1 MITYTRRSV
10 SLITACLTL
19 IIFILFHLWCLP
31 KLSNNKFFSKQVYS
45 KSIASNFDSNE
56 NSTLKNDSNFL
67 TTTQKVNSNIFQAE
81 NSDIYF
87 NSSSLV
93 SLTQKEEITP
103 KEQIEKEQSTKTKQ
117 EDKTQ
122 REVLKEN
129 KENKWRI
136 QIPKINLDVHIKE
149 GTSASVMLQAVGHF
163 EETSKWNGNVGL
175 AAHNRGYQCNFF
187 QKIKTLKIGDEI
199 IYKTTNGKK
208 VYRVQTNKV
217 IKETDWSYLENTK
230 DNRITLITC
239 EENRREYRRCIQAV
253 EITNYKSM

>member
-1 MITYTRRSV
+1 MITYTRKNV

-19 IIFILFHLWCLP
+19 IIFIIFHLWCLP
-31 KLSNNKFFSKQVYS
+31 NLSNNMFFSKQIYS
-45 KSIASNFDSNE
+45 KSIASQPQSNE
-56 NSTLKNDSNFL
+56 NQYLKDNSNFL
-67 TTTQKVNSNIFQAE
+67 LEMQNRNSNVFQTE
-81 NSDIYF
+81 NSGIYL
-87 NSSSLV
+87 NSNNLV
-93 SLTQKEEITP
+93 SVVQRKENNSEEQTKKQNTQT
-103 KEQIEKEQSTKTKQ
+103 TKQ
-117 EDKTQ
+117 ESKTQ

-136 QIPKINLDVHIKE
+136 QIPKINLDAHIKE
-149 GTSASVMLQAVGHF
+149 GTSAGVMLQAVGHF

-187 QKIKTLKIGDEI
+187 QKIKNLKIGDEI

-239 EENRREYRRCIQAV
+239 EENRKEYRRCVQAV
-253 EITNYKSM
+253 EIKNM

>member
-1 MITYTRRSV
+1 M
-10 SLITACLTL
+10 
-19 IIFILFHLWCLP
+19 
-31 KLSNNKFFSKQVYS
+31 FFSKQIYS
-45 KSIASNFDSNE
+45 KSIASQPQSNE
-56 NSTLKNDSNFL
+56 NQYLKDNSNFL
-67 TTTQKVNSNIFQAE
+67 LEIQNKNSNVFQTE
-81 NSDIYF
+81 NSGIYL
-87 NSSSLV
+87 NSNNLV
-93 SLTQKEEITP
+93 SVVQRKEKKLEEQTKKQNTQT
-103 KEQIEKEQSTKTKQ
+103 TKQ
-117 EDKTQ
+117 ESKTQ

-136 QIPKINLDVHIKE
+136 QIPKINLDAHIKE
-149 GTSASVMLQAVGHF
+149 GTSAGVMLQAVGHF

-187 QKIKTLKIGDEI
+187 QKIKNLKIGDEI

-239 EENRREYRRCIQAV
+239 EENRKEYRRCVQAV
-253 EITNYKSM
+253 EIKNM